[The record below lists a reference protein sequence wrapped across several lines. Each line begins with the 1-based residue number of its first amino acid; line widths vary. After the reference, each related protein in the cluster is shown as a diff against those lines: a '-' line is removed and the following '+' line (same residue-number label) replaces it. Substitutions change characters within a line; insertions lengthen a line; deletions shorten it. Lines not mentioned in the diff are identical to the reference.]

1 MCVCACGGGVE
12 GWVFSL
18 AALRYTGAA
27 MESSVELLPSK
38 DIMVRE
44 KKGIRLYP

>member
-1 MCVCACGGGVE
+1 MCVPVGVE
-12 GWVFSL
+12 SRGVGPFL

-44 KKGIRLYP
+44 ERD